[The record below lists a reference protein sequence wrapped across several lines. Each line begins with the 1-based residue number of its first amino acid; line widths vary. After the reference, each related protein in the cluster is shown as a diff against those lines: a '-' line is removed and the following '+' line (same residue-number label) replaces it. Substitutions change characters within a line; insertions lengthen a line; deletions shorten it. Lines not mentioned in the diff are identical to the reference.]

1 MGQRTIFELAAR
13 RLQYVD
19 LTGEVGMVTE
29 QARVAIKREA
39 GAEPVAESE
48 ALGVDEP
55 PQPRCRWCSLSLD
68 GFSPASRA
76 EHVDH
81 CREVLCPVCGAS
93 LEALSVAQRG
103 LHVDCCLV
111 GETPQVPQVPP
122 VSQVSQAPQAPKAP
136 RKRQKQVATLAAS
149 TAAAVKRPRAT
160 GSGPARAAPKGATP
174 ARPAPKAAGRADK
187 APPAYINTSLI
198 KEIAAEDKVIKPPAT
213 ISRRASTRRAIP
225 EVKVLTFSTGAS
237 VYRVLVD
244 AFSFAAHSE
253 ILQYFLTHFH
263 GDHYGGISKNWCYQR
278 VFAGDTID
286 EAGYRPI
293 VYCTE
298 ITAKLLTLRFSI
310 DRRFLEPL
318 ALNVTYCVRRYDC
331 PQKHQKTTVVD
342 AVAAAECPG
351 LYVTPIT
358 ANHCPGAAIFLFM
371 SVPMG
376 PKRER
381 GSGEEE
387 PGEEESEEE
396 PEEEP
401 SVKREP
407 GSERSGLESPGLKR
421 EPGSTSPL
429 VAPGVVLRTG
439 APSYYLHC
447 GDFRVNRDI
456 LHHPMLTP
464 FHCDTPGPSLDKLY
478 LDTTYMD
485 PAYNF
490 PKQEVVC
497 DAAARMMAELV
508 GPDPAAGKSLF
519 ASWFGAHTQTRITDF
534 VAGRTAKRK
543 LLVLVGTYLIGKEN
557 LAIAILRQ
565 LGGCPIY
572 VSNINSRNDKL
583 QILRTYGDEYLDLVL
598 VKEDVPRAGAGAGA
612 GPQSLATGAFGVSEP
627 AASPGGAG
635 ASADACVIHLVPMHI
650 VGLVGELSKY
660 FNHNHYFHH
669 YERCIGLRPTGWTF
683 SKGGSERGVDAG
695 TPGIT
700 IPDLLLVMKTQP
712 RFNFRD
718 HILPQAPPRAGRDP
732 LYRVY
737 TLPYSE
743 HSLFR
748 ELSYILVMLRARH
761 IIPTVNIER
770 AQSVEKM
777 EDIIRTWRAAQR
789 LRAARPA
796 EFAVS
801 LGDF

>member
-19 LTGEVGMVTE
+19 LTGEVEVVTE
-29 QARVAIKREA
+29 RARVAIKREA
-39 GAEPVAESE
+39 EAEPAAETEAEPAAEAEATAVAKPAE
-48 ALGVDEP
+48 
-55 PQPRCRWCSLSLD
+55 PRCRWCSLSLG
-68 GFSPASRA
+68 GFPPASRA
-76 EHVDH
+76 EHVAR

-93 LEALSVAQRG
+93 LEALLVEQRA
-103 LHVDCCLV
+103 LHVDCCLA
-111 GETPQVPQVPP
+111 PP
-122 VSQVSQAPQAPKAP
+122 AP
-136 RKRQKQVATLAAS
+136 RKRQKQEATLAAP
-149 TAAAVKRPRAT
+149 AAATAMRAAAT
-160 GSGPARAAPKGATP
+160 GAGPAKAAPKGATP
-174 ARPAPKAAGRADK
+174 AKPAAKASGRAGM
-187 APPAYINTSLI
+187 APPAYINTSII
-198 KEIAAEDKVIKPPAT
+198 KEVAAEDKIIKPPAT
-213 ISRRASTRRAIP
+213 ISRRASTRRPIP

-278 VFAGDTID
+278 VFAGDTIE

-331 PQKHQKTTVVD
+331 SQKHQKTTVVD
-342 AVAAAECPG
+342 AAAAAESPG

-371 SVPMG
+371 SVPMR
-376 PKRER
+376 PETKRDGEEDSGLER
-381 GSGEEE
+381 GS
-387 PGEEESEEE
+387 
-396 PEEEP
+396 EP
-401 SVKREP
+401 SLKREP
-407 GSERSGLESPGLKR
+407 DLEEVQIGLKSGLESPLKL
-421 EPGSTSPL
+421 ESPGSIASLRESPMDPPL
-429 VAPGVVLRTG
+429 ESAGSASLGAG

-456 LHHPMLTP
+456 LHHPKLTP

-534 VAGRTAKRK
+534 VAGRAAKRK

-598 VKEDVPRAGAGAGA
+598 VREDVPPRRP
-612 GPQSLATGAFGVSEP
+612 GPGPGPKGLAAAMPGLAET
-627 AASPGGAG
+627 AASAAAAA
-635 ASADACVIHLVPMHI
+635 ASSTADACVIHLVPMHI

-660 FNHNHYFHH
+660 FNHNRYFHH

-683 SKGGSERGVDAG
+683 SKGGSERGVDAA

-712 RFNFRD
+712 SFNYRD
-718 HILPQAPPRAGRDP
+718 HILPQAPPRAARDP

-748 ELSYILVMLRARH
+748 ELSYILVMLRARD

-770 AQSVEKM
+770 EQSVQKM
-777 EDIIRTWRAAQR
+777 ADIIRTWRAAQR

-801 LGDF
+801 LEDF